1 MSARKRLLQA
11 GLSGA
16 GAAYRHN
23 VDPDYKG
30 DTAIHR
36 GMSKVPDEA
45 WLGLSGGSI
54 LWKIMGDDKRKAV
67 KAAAKKAGMKP
78 TEYLSKRMPTEYLS
92 KRMPTAMKR
101 SLIKH
106 FATPKALAKKS
117 ARTLGTAATGI
128 GAPLALGF
136 FAKDIYDVGSDFWD
150 SITNVPET
158 FSKAHQKALKNKR
171 GGQVKKTKRK
181 VRSKARG
188 KPRGVGKALRGYGA
202 VSR

>member
-45 WLGLSGGSI
+45 WYGS
-54 LWKIMGDDKRKAV
+54 LAWGMMGDKNRKRV
-67 KAAAKKAGMKP
+67 KNLAKKAGMKP
-78 TEYLSKRMPTEYLS
+78 TEYLSKRMPTAL
-92 KRMPTAMKR
+92 KKN
-101 SLIKH
+101 LIKH
-106 FATPKALAKKS
+106 FATPKALAKKA
-117 ARTLGTAATGI
+117 ARTVGTAATGI

-150 SITNVPET
+150 TITNVPET
-158 FSKAHQKALKNKR
+158 FSKAHQQALKNKR

>member
-45 WLGLSGGSI
+45 WLGLRGGSI

-67 KAAAKKAGMKP
+67 KAAAKKAGMK
-78 TEYLSKRMPTEYLS
+78 PTEYLS

>member
-78 TEYLSKRMPTEYLS
+78 TEYLSKRMPT
-92 KRMPTAMKR
+92 AMKR

-136 FAKDIYDVGSDFWD
+136 FAKDIYDVGSDVWD
-150 SITNVPET
+150 SILSAPDKVMQSYEKH
-158 FSKAHQKALKNKR
+158 SRKK
-171 GGQVKKTKRK
+171 GGQIKKTKR
-181 VRSKARG
+181 KARG